1 MVLLRDQLRL
11 EQQNGLGGDYNMS
24 ETFEQSIVSHLE
36 EHVELAILTV
46 QKLRAEKLELE
57 ATIARLDND
66 VLQRDTKIQ
75 ELETRNRELEEEL
88 DLERLGTSQERSE
101 IKERLE
107 GLMNVL
113 AASNETEATDTGDEI
128 AFTAQDDESDEV
140 SPPSAAG
147 PGHSE

>member
-1 MVLLRDQLRL
+1 
-11 EQQNGLGGDYNMS
+11 MS

-36 EHVELAILTV
+36 EHVELAISTV

-57 ATIARLDND
+57 AEIARLNND

-75 ELETRNRELEEEL
+75 ALETHNSELEEEL
-88 DLERLGTSQERSE
+88 NLERLGTSQERSE

-113 AASNETEATDTGDEI
+113 AASNETEVPDIGDEI
-128 AFTAQDDESDEV
+128 AFTVEDDESDEA
-140 SPPSAAG
+140 SPSSVAG
-147 PGHSE
+147 SGHSE

>member
-1 MVLLRDQLRL
+1 
-11 EQQNGLGGDYNMS
+11 MS

-36 EHVELAILTV
+36 EHVELAISTV

-57 ATIARLDND
+57 AEIARLNSD

-75 ELETRNRELEEEL
+75 ALETHNSELEEEL
-88 DLERLGTSQERSE
+88 NLERLGTSQERSE

-113 AASNETEATDTGDEI
+113 AVSNETEAADTGDEI
-128 AFTAQDDESDEV
+128 AFTTEDDESDEA
-140 SPPSAAG
+140 SPSSAVG
-147 PGHSE
+147 SGHSE

>member
-1 MVLLRDQLRL
+1 
-11 EQQNGLGGDYNMS
+11 MS

-36 EHVELAILTV
+36 EHVELAISTV

-57 ATIARLDND
+57 AEIARLNND

-75 ELETRNRELEEEL
+75 ALETQNSELEEEL
-88 DLERLGTSQERSE
+88 NLERLGTSQERSE

-113 AASNETEATDTGDEI
+113 AASSETDVPDTGDEI
-128 AFTAQDDESDEV
+128 AFTAQDDESVEA
-140 SPPSAAG
+140 SPSSVVG
-147 PGHSE
+147 SGTSE

>member
-1 MVLLRDQLRL
+1 
-11 EQQNGLGGDYNMS
+11 MS

-36 EHVELAILTV
+36 EHVELAISTV

-57 ATIARLDND
+57 AAIARLNND

-75 ELETRNRELEEEL
+75 ELETRNSELEEEL

-107 GLMNVL
+107 GLMDVL
-113 AASNETEATDTGDEI
+113 ASSNETAEPDTGDEI
-128 AFTAQDDESDEV
+128 AFTVQDDESDEA
-140 SPPSAAG
+140 SPSSLADSG
-147 PGHSE
+147 NSE

>member
-1 MVLLRDQLRL
+1 
-11 EQQNGLGGDYNMS
+11 MS

-36 EHVELAILTV
+36 EHVELAISTV

-57 ATIARLDND
+57 AEIARLNND

-75 ELETRNRELEEEL
+75 ELETHNSELEEEL
-88 DLERLGTSQERSE
+88 NLERLSTSQERSE

-113 AASNETEATDTGDEI
+113 AASNETEEPDTGDEI
-128 AFTAQDDESDEV
+128 AFTAQDDESDEA
-140 SPPSAAG
+140 SPSSVVG
-147 PGHSE
+147 SGRSE

>member
-1 MVLLRDQLRL
+1 
-11 EQQNGLGGDYNMS
+11 MS

-36 EHVELAILTV
+36 EHVELAISTV

-57 ATIARLDND
+57 AEIARLNNS

-75 ELETRNRELEEEL
+75 ELETHNSDLEEEL
-88 DLERLGTSQERSE
+88 NLERLGTSQERSE

-113 AASNETEATDTGDEI
+113 AASNETEAPDTGDEI
-128 AFTAQDDESDEV
+128 AFTAQDDESDAG
-140 SPPSAAG
+140 SPSSVTG
-147 PGHSE
+147 SGHPQ

>member
-1 MVLLRDQLRL
+1 
-11 EQQNGLGGDYNMS
+11 MS

-36 EHVELAILTV
+36 EHVELAISTV

-57 ATIARLDND
+57 AEVARLNND

-75 ELETRNRELEEEL
+75 ELETHNNELEEEL
-88 DLERLGTSQERSE
+88 NLERLGTSQERSE

-113 AASNETEATDTGDEI
+113 AVSNETEEPETGDEI
-128 AFTAQDDESDEV
+128 AFTAQDDESDEA
-140 SPPSAAG
+140 SPASAVDS
-147 PGHSE
+147 GHSE

>member
-1 MVLLRDQLRL
+1 MTL
-11 EQQNGLGGDYNMS
+11 EGDYNMS

-36 EHVELAILTV
+36 EHVELAISTV

-57 ATIARLDND
+57 AEIARLNND

-75 ELETRNRELEEEL
+75 ELETHNSELEEEL
-88 DLERLGTSQERSE
+88 NLERLGTSQERSE

-113 AASNETEATDTGDEI
+113 AASNEPEEPDAGDEI
-128 AFTAQDDESDEV
+128 AFTTQDDESDEA
-140 SPPSAAG
+140 SPSSVVDS
-147 PGHSE
+147 GHSE

>member
-1 MVLLRDQLRL
+1 
-11 EQQNGLGGDYNMS
+11 MS

-36 EHVELAILTV
+36 EHVELAISTV

-57 ATIARLDND
+57 AEIARLNSD

-75 ELETRNRELEEEL
+75 ELETRNSELEEEL

-107 GLMNVL
+107 GLMDVL
-113 AASNETEATDTGDEI
+113 AASNETEEPDTGGEI
-128 AFTAQDDESDEV
+128 VFTSQDDESDET
-140 SPPSAAG
+140 SPSSSADSV
-147 PGHSE
+147 HSE

>member
-1 MVLLRDQLRL
+1 
-11 EQQNGLGGDYNMS
+11 MS

-36 EHVELAILTV
+36 EHVELAISTV

-57 ATIARLDND
+57 AEIARLNSD

-75 ELETRNRELEEEL
+75 VLETRNSELEEEL
-88 DLERLGTSQERSE
+88 NLERLGTSQERSE

-113 AASNETEATDTGDEI
+113 AASSETEVPNTGDEI
-128 AFTAQDDESDEV
+128 AFTAQDDESDAA
-140 SPPSAAG
+140 SPSSVVG

>member
-1 MVLLRDQLRL
+1 
-11 EQQNGLGGDYNMS
+11 MS

-36 EHVELAILTV
+36 EHVELAISTV

-57 ATIARLDND
+57 AEIARLNNS

-75 ELETRNRELEEEL
+75 ELETQNSDLEEEL
-88 DLERLGTSQERSE
+88 NLERLSTSQERSE

-113 AASNETEATDTGDEI
+113 AASNETEAPDTGDEI
-128 AFTAQDDESDEV
+128 AFTAQDDESDAA
-140 SPPSAAG
+140 SPSP
-147 PGHSE
+147 

>member
-1 MVLLRDQLRL
+1 
-11 EQQNGLGGDYNMS
+11 MS

-36 EHVELAILTV
+36 EHVELAISTV

-57 ATIARLDND
+57 AEIARLNND

-75 ELETRNRELEEEL
+75 ELETHNSELEEEL
-88 DLERLGTSQERSE
+88 NLERLGTSQERSE

-113 AASNETEATDTGDEI
+113 AVSNETAEPDTGDEI
-128 AFTAQDDESDEV
+128 AFKAADDELDEA
-140 SPPSAAG
+140 SPSSAVG
-147 PGHSE
+147 SGHSE

>member
-1 MVLLRDQLRL
+1 
-11 EQQNGLGGDYNMS
+11 MS

-36 EHVELAILTV
+36 EHVELAISTV

-57 ATIARLDND
+57 AEIARLNTD

-75 ELETRNRELEEEL
+75 ELETHNSELEEEL
-88 DLERLGTSQERSE
+88 NLERLGTSQERSE

-113 AASNETEATDTGDEI
+113 AASNETEAPDTGDDI
-128 AFTAQDDESDEV
+128 AFTVQDDESDEA
-140 SPPSAAG
+140 SPSSVVG
-147 PGHSE
+147 SGHSE

>member
-1 MVLLRDQLRL
+1 
-11 EQQNGLGGDYNMS
+11 MS

-36 EHVELAILTV
+36 EHVELAISTV

-57 ATIARLDND
+57 AEIARLNND

-75 ELETRNRELEEEL
+75 ELETRNSELAEEL

-113 AASNETEATDTGDEI
+113 AASNETGERDTGDEI
-128 AFTAQDDESDEV
+128 AFTAQDDESDEA
-140 SPPSAAG
+140 SPLSVADSNPS
-147 PGHSE
+147 E

>member
-1 MVLLRDQLRL
+1 
-11 EQQNGLGGDYNMS
+11 MS

-36 EHVELAILTV
+36 EHVELAISTV

-57 ATIARLDND
+57 AEIARLNND

-75 ELETRNRELEEEL
+75 ALETHNSELEEEL
-88 DLERLGTSQERSE
+88 NLERLSTSQERSE

-113 AASNETEATDTGDEI
+113 AASNETEEPETGDEI
-128 AFTAQDDESDEV
+128 AFTAQDDESDEA
-140 SPPSAAG
+140 SPSSVVG
-147 PGHSE
+147 SGHSE

>member
-1 MVLLRDQLRL
+1 
-11 EQQNGLGGDYNMS
+11 MS

-36 EHVELAILTV
+36 EHVELAISTV

-57 ATIARLDND
+57 AEIARLNSD

-75 ELETRNRELEEEL
+75 ELETHNSELEEEL
-88 DLERLGTSQERSE
+88 NLERLGTSQERSE

-113 AASNETEATDTGDEI
+113 AASNETAAPDAGDEV
-128 AFTAQDDESDEV
+128 AFTAQDDASDEA
-140 SPPSAAG
+140 SPSSVIG
-147 PGHSE
+147 SGHSE